1 VTSASV
7 HPLAVVE
14 DGAVLG
20 EGTSVW
26 HHAHVRS
33 GAVVGSGC
41 NIGKNVY
48 IDAGVTVGDRVKVQN
63 NVSLYHGVTIGDDV
77 FLGPSCVFTNDLHP
91 RASNGEWT
99 VTPTHIGRGAS
110 IGANATVVCG
120 SSVGEW
126 AAVGAGAVVTRSV
139 EPYQLVYGNPARPH
153 GWVCRCGKT
162 ISRVAERPA
171 VLTCG
176 SCEQDAE

>member
-1 VTSASV
+1 MV

-33 GAVVGSGC
+33 GAVVGRDC

-48 IDAGVTVGDRVKVQN
+48 IDAGVSVGDRVKVQN
-63 NVSLYHGVTIGDDV
+63 NVSLYRGVTIDDDV

-91 RASNGEWT
+91 RASNPEWT
-99 VTPTHIGRGAS
+99 VTPTHIGCGAS
-110 IGANATVVCG
+110 IGANATIVCG
-120 SSVGEW
+120 AAVGEW
-126 AAVGAGAVVTRSV
+126 AAVGAGAVVTRNV
-139 EPYQLVYGNPARPH
+139 EPYQLVYGNPARPQ
-153 GWVCRCGKT
+153 GWVCRCGNT
-162 ISRVAERPA
+162 ISREVERPPA
-171 VLTCG
+171 LTCE
-176 SCEQDAE
+176 SCAEESR